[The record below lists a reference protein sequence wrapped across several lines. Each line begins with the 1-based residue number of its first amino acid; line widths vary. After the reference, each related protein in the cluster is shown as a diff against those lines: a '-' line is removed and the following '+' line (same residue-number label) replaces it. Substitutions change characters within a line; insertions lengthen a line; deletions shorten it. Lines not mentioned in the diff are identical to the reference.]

1 MAELNCSKYLGMWK
15 SKFLGGSVPCSM
27 SLCDYRNIYASNRSK
42 NMQAEVLSV
51 AAWVYEPFVLE
62 QTVERKQ
69 KVYKIMENMAKRK
82 RKTII

>member
-1 MAELNCSKYLGMWK
+1 
-15 SKFLGGSVPCSM
+15 
-27 SLCDYRNIYASNRSK
+27 
-42 NMQAEVLSV
+42 MQAEVLSV

-69 KVYKIMENMAKRK
+69 KVYKIMENMEKRK

>member
-1 MAELNCSKYLGMWK
+1 MPATEAGTCKQE
-15 SKFLGGSVPCSM
+15 VP
-27 SLCDYRNIYASNRSK
+27 
-42 NMQAEVLSV
+42 SV

-69 KVYKIMENMAKRK
+69 VVYKIMENIEKRK

>member
-1 MAELNCSKYLGMWK
+1 
-15 SKFLGGSVPCSM
+15 M

-69 KVYKIMENMAKRK
+69 KVYKIMENMEKRK